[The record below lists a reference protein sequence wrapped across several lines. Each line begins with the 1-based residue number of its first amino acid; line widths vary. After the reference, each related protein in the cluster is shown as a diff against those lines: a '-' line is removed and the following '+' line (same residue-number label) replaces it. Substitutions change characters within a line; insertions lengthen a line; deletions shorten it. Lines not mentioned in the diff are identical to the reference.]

1 MNEECTLLATPRA
14 LANLPERFSIDIH
27 DWAPAESELGCLAPK
42 MHREMWQAMRAEL
55 VRRGY
60 RVTEY
65 FCNHRAVHVADCVRE
80 NKYAEKAATTIA
92 S

>member
-1 MNEECTLLATPRA
+1 MADTGTLLVAPTA

-27 DWAPAESELGCLAPK
+27 DWVPAEDKLGCASPK
-42 MHREMWQAMRAEL
+42 MQREMWQEMRAEL

-65 FCNHRAVHVADCVRE
+65 FNHDRRVQVADCVRE
-80 NKYAEKAATTIA
+80 TRIA
-92 S
+92 P